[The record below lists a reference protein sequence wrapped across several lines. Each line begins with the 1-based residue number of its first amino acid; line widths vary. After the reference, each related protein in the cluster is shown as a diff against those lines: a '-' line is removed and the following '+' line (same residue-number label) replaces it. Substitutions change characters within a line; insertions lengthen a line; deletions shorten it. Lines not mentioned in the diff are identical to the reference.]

1 MTKLAAALALTACML
16 AAPAPARAQSP
27 MGAFCG
33 LRRSHPSRYHHVLWI
48 WMENHSFGQIVGSSA
63 APYINALIAD
73 CGLATNYHNITHVSL
88 PNYIGAATGL
98 ALPDLLKFD
107 LDCSPSATCST
118 DAASIFA
125 QVPSWRGYMES
136 MLMNCQTTGFVGYAV
151 RHNPPPYLTSLSGC
165 SAFDVPYTELQTDLD
180 NDTLPAFA
188 FVTPNTVH
196 DMHDGPDPTAI
207 QNGDMWLSTELPK
220 ILNSAAYQARRTV
233 VFVTFDEGAGG
244 GVGEDC
250 AANAADE
257 SCHVVTIVV
266 SPSTPRG
273 ATSDRP
279 FTHYSLLK
287 TTERLLGVRGLGLA
301 RRARSMRHAFRL

>member
-1 MTKLAAALALTACML
+1 MTKLAAALVLTAHMI
-16 AAPAPARAQSP
+16 AAPTPVRAQSP

-88 PNYIGAATGL
+88 PNYVGAATGL

-136 MLMNCQTTGFVGYAV
+136 MLMNCQTTGFFGYAV

-165 SAFDVPYTELQTDLD
+165 STFDVPYTELQTDLD
-180 NDTLPAFA
+180 NDTLPVFA

-233 VFVTFDEGAGG
+233 VFITFDEGAGG

-287 TTERLLGVRGLGLA
+287 TTEQLLGVRRLGLA